1 MGHTHT
7 QIRITGPQ
15 GTPFR
20 LGGPMLVF
28 EGKTLLGTLD
38 PVLVLKDGTEIH
50 IESFVPTQIVLN
62 ERRHVGR
69 LLFFEICAHIT
80 ENFPQVQA
88 TSFSFPRPINNA
100 LGRPA
105 EQAMSRTTAM
115 ERIGSVNITV
125 TPVSQG
131 AHVVSGVWPYSE
143 SNHAALLAALE
154 EQRALY
160 RDAPIVRPSWS
171 ARILVKMGTML
182 PKRTRNN
189 G

>member
-1 MGHTHT
+1 MEQTK
-7 QIRITGPQ
+7 IKITGPQ
-15 GTPFR
+15 EAPFR
-20 LGGPMLVF
+20 LGGPMFVF
-28 EGKTLLGTLD
+28 EAKTLLGTLD

-50 IESFVPTQIVLN
+50 IEAFVPTPVVLN

-88 TSFSFPRPINNA
+88 ISFAFPRPINA

-105 EQAMSRTTAM
+105 EQAASRTTAM
-115 ERIGSVNITV
+115 ERIGAVNITV
-125 TPVSQG
+125 TPVTLG
-131 AHVVSGVWPYSE
+131 AHVVSGIWPYSA

-160 RDAPIVRPSWS
+160 RDKPIVRPLRSKRVLAKLKAMVTRE
-171 ARILVKMGTML
+171 AREDG
-182 PKRTRNN
+182 
-189 G
+189 